1 MPAESA
7 HALRLAFWS
16 GGIMDYSKMKKTQL
30 IEEIEALKR
39 R

>member
-1 MPAESA
+1 M
-7 HALRLAFWS
+7 
-16 GGIMDYSKMKKTQL
+16 GGIMDYSRMMKRAQL